1 VPDPLIIL
9 AALFC
14 GMASRAIGMPAL
26 IGYLAAGYLLHEL
39 NVTGGGELL
48 DDLAEMGITLL
59 LFSIGLKLQ
68 VRDLLKPRIWG
79 TTLIHM
85 LVTQFAMVGL
95 LGLAGS
101 VFPSLQL
108 GLNASLIVAFAFTFS
123 STVFVIQ
130 VMQERGE
137 AASRHAA
144 LAVGVLIIQDLA
156 AVVFLAISA
165 GKIPEWS
172 ALWLLLLIPAR
183 RPIIRLLTIAGHGEL
198 FTLAGFSLALLG
210 AQLFDSVGIK
220 GDLGAL
226 LIGVL
231 LSGDP
236 KAKELARNL
245 LYFKDLFLVGF
256 FLSIGLGGW
265 PNQALIICAVVLGVL
280 AALKPLLYFLLF
292 TRFHVP
298 PRTALLASAS
308 LANHSE
314 FGLIVVAIAT
324 AEGWLG
330 AGWGSAMSIA
340 IAISFVVAS
349 PLNRAS
355 HGLYQRYRT
364 RLRHYESSEARAKAP
379 DTRNVKVLVLGMG
392 NIGTGAYESIA
403 RHYGEQVL
411 GIDDSDKKLAWH
423 RSHHRRVAAADASDP
438 DFWHRVALDEVEL
451 IMLALTNHQENMLIV
466 KLLERIGYRG
476 RIAAVVRFEE
486 EAKVLEELGIRAFN
500 LYDQAGDGFASHA
513 VAGLRD
519 RRSGDDDGEFCATST
534 ETSVRSGVG

>member
-26 IGYLAAGYLLHEL
+26 IGYLAAGFLLHEL
-39 NVTGGGELL
+39 NVVGGELL
-48 DDLAEMGITLL
+48 QVLADMGITLL
-59 LFSIGLKLQ
+59 LFSIGLKLHVQ
-68 VRDLLKPRIWG
+68 DLLKVRIWG

-85 LVTQFAMVGL
+85 LVTQLAMLGL
-95 LGLAGS
+95 LSLAARALPGLD
-101 VFPSLQL
+101 L

-137 AASRHAA
+137 SASRHAA
-144 LAVGVLIIQDLA
+144 LAVGILIIQDLA
-156 AVVFLAISA
+156 AVIFLAISA
-165 GKIPEWS
+165 GKVPEWT

-183 RPIIRLLTIAGHGEL
+183 RPLIRLLTIAGHGEL
-198 FTLAGFSLALLG
+198 FTLAGFALALLG

-231 LSGDP
+231 LAGDP

-265 PNQALIICAVVLGVL
+265 PSWGLIVLAVVLGLL
-280 AALKPLLYFLLF
+280 AVLKPLLYFPLL

-298 PRTALLASAS
+298 PRTALLTASS

-314 FGLIVVAIAT
+314 FGLIVVAIAIEE
-324 AEGWLG
+324 AWLG
-330 AGWGSAMSIA
+330 PGWGSAMSIA
-340 IAISFVVAS
+340 IAVSFVVSS
-349 PLNRAS
+349 PLNKAA
-355 HGLYQRYRT
+355 HGLYLRYRT
-364 RLRHYESSEARAKAP
+364 HFLKYESPQARASAP
-379 DTRNVKVLVLGMG
+379 DTRNVRVMVLGMG

-403 RHYGEQVL
+403 RTYGEQVL
-411 GIDDSDKKLAWH
+411 GVDDSDLKLAMH
-423 RSHHRRVAAADASDP
+423 REQHRRVARADASDP

-451 IMLALTNHQENMLIV
+451 IMLALTNHEENMLIAR
-466 KLLERIGYRG
+466 LLQRMGYRG
-476 RIAAVVRFEE
+476 RIAAVVRFPE
-486 EAKVLEELGIRAFN
+486 EASTFEELGILAFN
-500 LYDQAGDGFASHA
+500 LYDQAGEGFAAHA
-513 VAGLRD
+513 MAGLRD
-519 RRSGDDDGEFCATST
+519 PVQPRDRAAQSAAAGA
-534 ETSVRSGVG
+534 

>member
-1 VPDPLIIL
+1 MIL

-26 IGYLAAGYLLHEL
+26 IGYLAAGFLLHEL
-39 NVTGGGELL
+39 DVSGGELL
-48 DDLAEMGITLL
+48 EVLANMGITLL

-68 VRDLLKPRIWG
+68 VRDLLKTHIWG
-79 TTLIHM
+79 TTLLHM
-85 LVTQFAMVGL
+85 LVTQLAMLGL
-95 LGLAGS
+95 LVLAGKIH
-101 VFPSLQL
+101 PDL
-108 GLNASLIVAFAFTFS
+108 GLSLEGSLIIAFAFTFS

-137 AASRHAA
+137 SASRHAA

-156 AVVFLAISA
+156 AVLFLAISA
-165 GKIPEWS
+165 GKLPELS

-183 RPIIRLLTIAGHGEL
+183 RPIIYLLRIAGHGEL
-198 FTLAGFSLALLG
+198 FTLAGFALALLG

-231 LSGDP
+231 LSGEQ

-265 PNQALIICAVVLGVL
+265 PSVGLITIATTLGLL
-280 AALKPLLYFLLF
+280 AALKPLLYFPIF
-292 TRFHVP
+292 TRLHVP
-298 PRTALLASAS
+298 PRTALLASNS

-314 FGLIVVAIAT
+314 FGLIVVAIA
-324 AEGWLG
+324 AAQGWV
-330 AGWGSAMSIA
+330 ASEWSSTMSIA
-340 IAISFVVAS
+340 IAVSFVVAS

-355 HGLYQRYRT
+355 HSLYRKYRAHF
-364 RLRHYESSEARAKAP
+364 LRYESPQVRAGAP

-392 NIGTGAYESIA
+392 NIGTGAYEAIA
-403 RHYGEQVL
+403 RTYGREVL
-411 GIDDSDKKLAWH
+411 GIDDNDRKLAVH
-423 RSHHRRVAAADASDP
+423 RAMHRRVAAADASDP

-451 IMLALTNHQENMLIV
+451 IMLALTNHEEN
-466 KLLERIGYRG
+466 KLVADMLERIGYRG
-476 RIAAVVRFEE
+476 RIAAVVRFDEE
-486 EAKVLEELGIRAFN
+486 SQDLEARGILTFN
-500 LYDQAGDGFASHA
+500 LYAQAGAGFAEHA
-513 VAGLRD
+513 ARGLHE
-519 RRSGDDDGEFCATST
+519 GHAPAKETAT
-534 ETSVRSGVG
+534 G